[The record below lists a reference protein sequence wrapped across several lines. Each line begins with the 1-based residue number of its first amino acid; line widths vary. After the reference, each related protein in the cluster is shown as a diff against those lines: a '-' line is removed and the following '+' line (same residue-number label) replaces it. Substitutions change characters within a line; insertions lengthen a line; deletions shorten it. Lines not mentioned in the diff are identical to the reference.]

1 MDDKKLK
8 SMEILDLSLKSSEQ
22 KFTIYLFLTVW
33 DNSVIAYR
41 EKLHI

>member
-22 KFTIYLFLTVW
+22 KFTIYLFLTV
-33 DNSVIAYR
+33 
-41 EKLHI
+41 